1 MLQGFPPDSPS
12 ASGAAKG
19 PFSRWCGTNTPPSDT
34 CMIPHPHMIAVLPR
48 QGADGQLLSVHE
60 MPLAHDGAGDEGVR
74 IAADLPGYHSNVD
87 RAHQIE
93 AHREYSE
100 NQQSPN
106 VDQTYRVHGST
117 GAAHPIDGNYSDEDA
132 DGFASPCI
140 GEPSGLLPGFVRD
153 NPLAGWC
160 TCQAC
165 GKCFSL
171 TDGSIQTHLAEC
183 ACHSSPGIISPADDK
198 AKPAAAAGTPPLE
211 YDTPLPGWCTCGTCR
226 QCFSL
231 DSHGSAVESIQA
243 HFSRCTVK
251 AAVERSLGSQTATA
265 GDGRGFPKCSS
276 RIQAHHPHGPGRAPL
291 YFVCVSPL
299 VINIPQRNV

>member
-1 MLQGFPPDSPS
+1 
-12 ASGAAKG
+12 
-19 PFSRWCGTNTPPSDT
+19 
-34 CMIPHPHMIAVLPR
+34 
-48 QGADGQLLSVHE
+48 
-60 MPLAHDGAGDEGVR
+60 
-74 IAADLPGYHSNVD
+74 
-87 RAHQIE
+87 
-93 AHREYSE
+93 
-100 NQQSPN
+100 
-106 VDQTYRVHGST
+106 VHGST

-153 NPLAGWC
+153 SPLAGWC

-198 AKPAAAAGTPPLE
+198 AKPAAAAGTPLLE